1 MRFSHPKKM
10 LREIL
15 PKRNVVTLIA
25 ANLLAVVPL
34 CQAEISLLELPVKE
48 YKVGF
53 GDLWIGR
60 NLDKR
65 KVTVQ
70 GKETED
76 YLFAHASSRVKYDI
90 PAGVSRFEAWGV
102 RTNGDENVFGSW
114 FYIVKIDGKE
124 VFRSKPL
131 VDYETYEIPISVE
144 IPAGSKELEL
154 VIDNM
159 TNGFADHSIWA
170 LPKFK

>member
-1 MRFSHPKKM
+1 MKPIIAIAIAT
-10 LREIL
+10 IL
-15 PKRNVVTLIA
+15 VA
-25 ANLLAVVPL
+25 AALSA
-34 CQAEISLLELPVKE
+34 AEVSLLDLPVKE

-65 KVTVQ
+65 KVFVQ

-76 YLFAHASSRVKYDI
+76 YLFAHASSRIKYEI
-90 PAGVSRFEAWGV
+90 PAGVTKFEAWGV
-102 RTNGDENVFGSW
+102 RTHGDENVFGSW

-131 VDYETYEIPISVE
+131 VEYETYEIPISVP
-144 IPAGSKELEL
+144 IPQGSKELEL
-154 VIDNM
+154 IIDNM

-170 LPKFK
+170 LPKLK